1 MADEE
6 DLRTVGER
14 IEALVGEI
22 GALADPVAR
31 RKAEDLL
38 QLVVRFYGA
47 GLERMLEIVDQQP
60 DEVAERLFGRFSDDT
75 LVASLLL
82 LHGLHPQDAE
92 SRITQALVKVR
103 AHGVDVS
110 LVELQDGT
118 ARVHVSKAAD
128 GRGPTAAVVRQAIEQ
143 AVQVAAPE
151 VSSVEI
157 EGLEPD
163 ALPLVQLAV
172 SSSTRALRAQES
184 QLSA

>member
-22 GALADPVAR
+22 GALPDPVAR

-60 DEVAERLFGRFSDDT
+60 DDVAERLFGRFSDDT

-82 LHGLHPQDAE
+82 LHGLHPQDPE
-92 SRITQALVKVR
+92 SRIRHALEKVR

-110 LVELQDGT
+110 LIELQAGV
-118 ARVHVSKAAD
+118 ARVRVSRSAD
-128 GRGPTAAVVRQAIEQ
+128 GRGPAGAVVRQAIEQ

-151 VSSVEI
+151 VASIEI

-163 ALPLVQLAV
+163 ALPLVQLSV
-172 SSSTRALRAQES
+172 GSSTRTLRAQES
-184 QLSA
+184 LLTS